1 MSKPDAIVF
10 VVDDE
15 LSHRE
20 SLQNFLESIG
30 LSVRTFASAED
41 FLVNSSPDVPGCL
54 LLDIWL
60 PGMNGLDLQRELA
73 ERGIRLPIVFLTAYR
88 DVGASVQAM
97 KAGAVEFL
105 IKPFRF
111 GALAETV
118 RQAIEGDRAAHQE
131 RAKMRDVRRKFDSL
145 TLRERQVM
153 ELVVTGL
160 LNKQIAAELGT
171 SEITVKVH
179 RSRLMRKLEAGSLPD
194 LVRMVQKLGIP
205 AHLKALS

>member
-1 MSKPDAIVF
+1 
-10 VVDDE
+10 
-15 LSHRE
+15 
-20 SLQNFLESIG
+20 
-30 LSVRTFASAED
+30 
-41 FLVNSSPDVPGCL
+41 
-54 LLDIWL
+54 
-60 PGMNGLDLQRELA
+60 MNGLDLQRELPKRA
-73 ERGIRLPIVFLTAYR
+73 IHLPIVFLTAYR

-105 IKPFRF
+105 VKPFRF

-118 RQAIEGDRAAHQE
+118 RQAIERDRAAHQQ

-153 ELVVTGL
+153 ELVVAGL

-179 RSRLMRKLEAGSLPD
+179 RSRLMRKIEAGSLPD
-194 LVRMVQKLGIP
+194 LVRIAHQLGVP
-205 AHLKALS
+205 PHLKAPA